1 MAYDYDVIFIGSG
14 HANWHGAVALRAA
27 GKAVAIVEEGTVAG
41 TCTNWGCNAK
51 YLLDTP
57 FDYIDGLEHYA
68 GLGTKAN
75 ALIDWHELMEFKKE
89 HITPMYLGMEKMF
102 ADLGIDLLRGHGKLA
117 GEHDVDVGG
126 TVHTAEYI
134 VLGVGET
141 PNRRDI
147 PGKELLH
154 DSKDFLSID
163 PFPERVAFIGAG
175 IIGLEFASIAAKLGK
190 KATVIHH
197 NDRALKAWPKRFV
210 DKLVAEMS
218 ADGVEFAFGK
228 NVVKAEAAGD
238 GVLLTFDGGDT
249 LEVDYVVDATGRSP
263 KVADL
268 GLEDVGI
275 EFSRRGIVVDDHL
288 RTSVANVYATGDCID
303 KAIPKL
309 TPTAEFESNYV
320 AGQILGGVEAICY
333 PATPHLVFT
342 LPRIAQAGVSVNAA
356 EADLETYRVEYVPY
370 GTMVPFLTKFDP
382 ETEFAFVFERA
393 TGKLV
398 GAALY
403 GMDAGELINILSMI
417 IDLGLSQAD
426 MRKMIFTFPGTGYG
440 LLATLIPMMG

>member
-14 HANWHGAVALRAA
+14 HANWHGAVALKAA
-27 GKAVAIVEEGTVAG
+27 GKSVAIVEEGTVAG

-68 GLGTKAN
+68 GRGLKAN
-75 ALIDWHELMEFKKE
+75 AQVDWHELMEFKKE
-89 HITPMYLGMEKMF
+89 HITPMYLGMEALF
-102 ADLGIDLLRGHGKLA
+102 ANMGIDLLRGHGKLA
-117 GEHDVDVGG
+117 GEHAVDVDG
-126 TVHTAEYI
+126 TTHTAEFI
-134 VLGVGET
+134 VIGVGET

-175 IIGLEFASIAAKLGK
+175 IISLEFASIAAKLGK
-190 KATVIHH
+190 KATVVHH

-210 DKLVAEMS
+210 DKLVAELG

-228 NVVKAEAAGD
+228 NVVRAEQAGD
-238 GVLLTFDGGDT
+238 GVLLSFEDGSS

-263 KVADL
+263 KVAGL
-268 GLEDVGI
+268 GLEDLGI
-275 EFSRRGIVVDDHL
+275 EFSRKGIVVDDHL
-288 RTSVANVYATGDCID
+288 RTSVANVFATGDCID

-320 AGQILGGVEAICY
+320 AGQILGETDPICY

-356 EADLETYRVEYVPY
+356 EADPSAYRVEYAPF
-370 GTMVPFLTKFDP
+370 GTQVPFLAKFDA
-382 ETEFAFVFERA
+382 ETEFAFVFAQESGA
-393 TGKLV
+393 LV

-403 GMDAGELINILSMI
+403 GPDAGELINILSMI
-417 IDLGLSQAD
+417 IDLKLTQAD
-426 MRKMIFTFPGTGYG
+426 MRKMIFTFPGTAYG
-440 LLATLIPMMG
+440 LLSTLIPMMA